1 VLEITRT
8 PVGVVTASAAARALD
23 GLVVPGRAFGCRTA
37 DDELLLLSV
46 PQVTDEVVREVS
58 TRLAALDPDALVI
71 DTTDG
76 WAAVTVAGDGARA
89 CFGLLSRLE
98 LPGSG
103 FTQGEVVHIPAKVVA
118 HGDQV
123 LILAPSMWEAHLQD
137 RVTKALGGAG
147 PLETR
152 PWTVPPR

>member
-1 VLEITRT
+1 MLEITRT
-8 PVGVVTASAAARALD
+8 LVGVVTASAAARALD
-23 GLVVPGRAFGCRTA
+23 ELVVPGRAFGCRTA

-76 WAAVTVAGDGARA
+76 WAAVTVAGDGVRVS
-89 CFGLLSRLE
+89 FGLLSRLE
-98 LPGSG
+98 LPHPG
-103 FTQGEVVHIPAKVVA
+103 FTQGEVAHIPAKVVA

-123 LILAPSMWEAHLQD
+123 LILAPSMWEAHLHD
-137 RVTKALGGAG
+137 RVTKALGSAG
-147 PLETR
+147 PLDTR

>member
-8 PVGVVTASAAARALD
+8 LVGVVTASATARALD

-46 PQVTDEVVREVS
+46 PQVTAEVVREVF
-58 TRLAALDPDALVI
+58 TRLTALDPDALVI

-76 WAAVTVAGDGARA
+76 WGAVTVAGDGGRA
-89 CFGLLSRLE
+89 SFGLLSRLE
-98 LPGSG
+98 LPDPG
-103 FTQGEVVHIPAKVVA
+103 FTQGEVAHIPAKVVA
-118 HGDQV
+118 HGEQV

-147 PLETR
+147 TLETR
-152 PWTVPPR
+152 AWTVPTR

>member
-8 PVGVVTASAAARALD
+8 LVGVVTASAAAGPLD
-23 GLVVPGRAFGCRTA
+23 GLVVPGHALACRTA
-37 DDELLLLSV
+37 DDELMFLSV

-71 DTTDG
+71 DMTDG
-76 WAAVTVAGDGARA
+76 WAAITVAGDGTRA
-89 CFGLLSRLE
+89 SFGLLSRME
-98 LPGSG
+98 LPDAG

-118 HGDQV
+118 HGEQV

-137 RVTKALGGAG
+137 RVTKVLGSAG
-147 PLETR
+147 SLDTR

>member
-1 VLEITRT
+1 MLEITRT
-8 PVGVVTASAAARALD
+8 LVGVVTASAAASALD

-37 DDELLLLSV
+37 DDELILLSV

-89 CFGLLSRLE
+89 SFGLLSRLE
-98 LPGSG
+98 LPRQG
-103 FTQGEVVHIPAKVVA
+103 FTQGEVAHIPAKVVA
-118 HGDQV
+118 HGEQV
-123 LILAPSMWEAHLQD
+123 LILAPSMWEAHLHD
-137 RVTKALGGAG
+137 RMTKALGGAG
-147 PLETR
+147 RLQTL

>member
-1 VLEITRT
+1 MFEIRRT
-8 PVGVVTASAAARALD
+8 LVGVVTASAGAGALD

-37 DDELLLLSV
+37 DDELMLLSV

-71 DTTDG
+71 DMTDG
-76 WAAVTVAGDGARA
+76 WAAITVAGDGTRA
-89 CFGLLSRLE
+89 SFGRLSRME
-98 LPGSG
+98 LPDAG

-118 HGDQV
+118 HGEQV

-137 RVTKALGGAG
+137 RVTKVLGSAG
-147 PLETR
+147 SLDTR

>member
-1 VLEITRT
+1 MLEITRT

-23 GLVVPGRAFGCRTA
+23 GLVVPGRAFGCRSA
-37 DDELLLLSV
+37 DDELMLLSV
-46 PQVTDEVVREVS
+46 PMVTDEVVREVS

-76 WAAVTVAGDGARA
+76 WAAVTVAGDAARA
-89 CFGLLSRLE
+89 SFGLLSRLE
-98 LPGSG
+98 LPDHG
-103 FTQGEVVHIPAKVVA
+103 FTQAEVVHIPAKVVA

>member
-8 PVGVVTASAAARALD
+8 LVGVVTASAAASALD

-37 DDELLLLSV
+37 DDELMLLSV

-89 CFGLLSRLE
+89 SFGLLSRLE
-98 LPGSG
+98 LPRHG
-103 FTQGEVVHIPAKVVA
+103 FTQGEVAHIPAKVVA
-118 HGDQV
+118 HGEQV
-123 LILAPSMWEAHLQD
+123 LILAPSMWEAHLHD
-137 RVTKALGGAG
+137 RMTKALGGAG
-147 PLETR
+147 RLETR
-152 PWTVPPR
+152 PWTVPTR